1 LVIMGGDGTL
11 NDLVNGLLL
20 KKQAERNIDVND
32 HHAALDQLDIPIS
45 FIPAG
50 TGNGMANILY
60 GCVDVVTSTLHLVKG
75 GIKDYPVFGN
85 FCEKKLVA
93 YSFMMAAYGLF
104 ADLIHS
110 VDSQRWLK
118 KLRYLVVPI
127 WFFLFKG
134 LRNFDAEL
142 TFEYTQKKKEDK
154 QKSSNPEQALET
166 ETEHMTLMN
175 VMALIDK
182 IAFGVDDGLS
192 DDESNKL
199 EFGKEFGLMIYKPAG
214 RFAMIKHFIQLGKAA
229 SKEFIDR
236 CDFLSFKVVKALTI
250 RIPKSESDMDLLIN
264 LDGQIYKLTKP
275 EIYITTTK
283 HRAIKR
289 LKNALPRTPKR
300 RSATLAAYLQH
311 TKSPAVE
318 ILRQAEVV
326 SSPEDLMN
334 MSIEKAALEDIKT
347 AIESCKTKRSKDS
360 VLSMNVLVASISGE
374 KITETRCRK
383 NLAKKLGLPVRRLSR
398 GNRNRT
404 TILKSEKSCW
414 AYVCRKTRKDALS
427 EETKRLAYNFWM
439 KPGISRPTGNKADV
453 KRERIGPKI
462 YTCHQVYLLEKTQT
476 EVTLISQ
483 QTIHV

>member
-1 LVIMGGDGTL
+1 MSQFKVKSDGIEATVLFIDQCLTITQGDIETRIQYADIIDMDDPSTGETDEQTSDSNLYYIRPSGGFNTLEMKTLQISAGSSDIKQMQSEIKRNLSAVKERPKSVVIFLNPIGGSGNSESIFTKEVEPILKLASIKYELIVSATPDHAKELPASFDFSKYDVLVIMGGDGTL

-85 FCEKKLVA
+85 FCENKLVA

-275 EIYITTTK
+275 EIYITLIPN
-283 HRAIKR
+283 AIKM
-289 LKNALPRTPKR
+289 
-300 RSATLAAYLQH
+300 
-311 TKSPAVE
+311 
-318 ILRQAEVV
+318 V
-326 SSPEDLMN
+326 SSY
-334 MSIEKAALEDIKT
+334 SR
-347 AIESCKTKRSKDS
+347 STKQTSNITSTDT
-360 VLSMNVLVASISGE
+360 VL
-374 KITETRCRK
+374 
-383 NLAKKLGLPVRRLSR
+383 
-398 GNRNRT
+398 
-404 TILKSEKSCW
+404 
-414 AYVCRKTRKDALS
+414 
-427 EETKRLAYNFWM
+427 
-439 KPGISRPTGNKADV
+439 
-453 KRERIGPKI
+453 
-462 YTCHQVYLLEKTQT
+462 
-476 EVTLISQ
+476 
-483 QTIHV
+483 